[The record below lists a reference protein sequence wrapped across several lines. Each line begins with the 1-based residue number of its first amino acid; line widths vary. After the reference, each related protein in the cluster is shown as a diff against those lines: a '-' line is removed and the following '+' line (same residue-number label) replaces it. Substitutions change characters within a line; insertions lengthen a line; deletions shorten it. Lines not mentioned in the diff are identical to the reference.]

1 MQIHPSHPAPVATVI
16 SLQGESPARAREVA
30 QQLGLQYGTY
40 QDPVGLLLVVGE
52 ASAWLQ
58 LDGVRGAVQF
68 DSAAMQHRRK
78 GGHNEMLGRAVGLK
92 ADRKPLVWDATGGLG
107 RDAFVLADLGCEV
120 TLCERMPVLAWL
132 LDQAVQA
139 AAVSGVARHAAVSPA
154 GPAHPRAPESQEPS
168 PASIWSR
175 RRPAN
180 AGSCSLH
187 RRERRRNQDRGV
199 RARLPRSHEAWRGY
213 PGR

>member
-1 MQIHPSHPAPVATVI
+1 MQINRSHQAPVVTVI
-16 SLQGESPARAREVA
+16 SVQGESPARAWEAA

-52 ASAWLQ
+52 ASTWLE
-58 LDGVRGAVQF
+58 LDGVRVAVQF

-120 TLCERMPVLAWL
+120 T
-132 LDQAVQA
+132 
-139 AAVSGVARHAAVSPA
+139 SP
-154 GPAHPRAPESQEPS
+154 GLGISLRRA
-168 PASIWSR
+168 
-175 RRPAN
+175 
-180 AGSCSLH
+180 
-187 RRERRRNQDRGV
+187 
-199 RARLPRSHEAWRGY
+199 
-213 PGR
+213 